1 MKIVLLADLHGNMT
15 ATEAMERELDQ
26 IKPDDIWFLGDAVGK
41 GPESDKTCDWVRNHC
56 RHWIAGNWDRG
67 LSSERNEDNFFTRQI
82 GPERFDWLDSLPLE
96 DELTISGIRFRLV
109 HGRFLDP
116 LYLSFDPDE
125 KLREGFRY
133 LLIIFQCGLYS
144 LLRKY
149 GAVHLIIGKTVKR
162 LCYGFVCKLHS
173 LRYGLAFYH
182 LGSHGAGCYGTA
194 AAEGLELY
202 ILYDIILYLHV
213 HLHDIAAFSVSYFTY
228 RIRILYHTYVSGI
241 AEMIH
246 YFFTV

>member
-67 LSSERNEDNFFTRQI
+67 LRMYPEYNEFYNRQV
-82 GPERFDWLDSLPLE
+82 GPERREWLDSLPLE
-96 DELTISGIRFRLV
+96 DELEISGFRFRLV

-125 KLREGFRY
+125 KLREGFRFHDGRPDATGLICADSHRPFIRPLVGGY
-133 LLIIFQCGLYS
+133 ALNTGSVGNNLSVARAHALLLEGEAGTEPAP
-144 LLRKY
+144 LRITTLSVPYDNHK
-149 GAVHLIIGKTVKR
+149 
-162 LCYGFVCKLHS
+162 
-173 LRYGLAFYH
+173 
-182 LGSHGAGCYGTA
+182 
-194 AAEGLELY
+194 AAERAELY
-202 ILYDIILYLHV
+202 PDLPNKEAYQREVLTGEY
-213 HLHDIAAFSVSYFTY
+213 S
-228 RIRILYHTYVSGI
+228 R
-241 AEMIH
+241 
-246 YFFTV
+246 